1 PGSSCA
7 GPRREERCDLCG
19 APDPV
24 HVDSPR
30 LDEPIAP
37 PHRVQQLL
45 ATEDAARGAGQD
57 REQLE
62 LLGGELDG
70 TALHPNLEA
79 IPVDLEVADLD
90 VRLLL
95 DVARSAPA
103 GDGAD
108 ARDEL
113 AWRERLGHVIVG
125 AHLEA
130 EDLVALLD
138 AAGDHDHGDVLGL
151 DVLLEA
157 ATYLPAVELGDHDV
171 EQHQVGMNL
180 TRLLE
185 RVRSGGRDHDVVAF
199 LGEVVA
205 NEVRDVPL
213 VFHDEHATLL
223 LARSGGLHL
232 RMSIRAA
239 RYRTI
244 TTP

>member
-1 PGSSCA
+1 G
-7 GPRREERCDLCG
+7 
-19 APDPV
+19 
-24 HVDSPR
+24 
-30 LDEPIAP
+30 LDEPNTAP
-37 PHRVQQLL
+37 PCVHRLL

-79 IPVDLEVADLD
+79 IPVDLEVTDLD

-108 ARDEL
+108 ARNEL

-130 EDLVALLD
+130 EDLVAL
-138 AAGDHDHGDVLGL
+138 
-151 DVLLEA
+151 
-157 ATYLPAVELGDHDV
+157 
-171 EQHQVGMNL
+171 
-180 TRLLE
+180 
-185 RVRSGGRDHDVVAF
+185 
-199 LGEVVA
+199 
-205 NEVRDVPL
+205 
-213 VFHDEHATLL
+213 HDEHATLL